1 MHKFPPDCKRLN
13 ILYCFILTYTII
25 AIYNFYMTM
34 SKNEITTFRQGLRRL
49 EAEIGINLSGET
61 SCCGVTMAQC
71 HLLMEI
77 DRYRGMAGTSL
88 TELANNLRADKSA
101 LSRTL
106 DSLVREGLASRAE
119 NQENRRKI
127 SVILTE
133 KGEAKA
139 DYINGLCDT
148 SYAGVLGLIPE
159 DKRHMILESVT
170 LLAEAM
176 REARKKEDAPSCCER
191 H

>member
-1 MHKFPPDCKRLN
+1 M
-13 ILYCFILTYTII
+13 
-25 AIYNFYMTM
+25 AIT
-34 SKNEITTFRQGLRRL
+34 KEEISTFRQGLRRL
-49 EAEIGINLSGET
+49 EAEIGINLSSET

-71 HLLMEI
+71 HLLLEI
-77 DRYRGMAGTSL
+77 DRYRGTAGTSL
-88 TELANNLRADKSA
+88 TELASDLRADKSA

-119 NQENRRKI
+119 NPENRRKI
-127 SVILTE
+127 SAILTE

-139 DYINGLCDT
+139 DYINGLCDA
-148 SYAGVLGLIPE
+148 SYAGVLGRIPE
-159 DKRHMILESVT
+159 DKRPMILESVA

-176 REARKKEDAPSCCER
+176 REARKDEDKPSCCDR